1 MKKILFILCL
11 LFADTAFAT
20 WTFIDRGGAS
30 DIFYEYESIKREGN
44 IITSFVYVRFNE
56 RQKTGEL
63 SSLYQIKFECG
74 KDSEMLLTYAKS
86 FSDAELKNLIVE
98 WSGEIKIPARSKS
111 PFQTLYK
118 FLCHL

>member
-1 MKKILFILCL
+1 MNKLLSILLILFVNP
-11 LFADTAFAT
+11 AFAT
-20 WTFIDRGGAS
+20 WTFIGRGDAS
-30 DIFYEYESIKREGN
+30 DIFYEYESIKKEGN
-44 IITSFVYVRFNE
+44 IITTFVYIRFTE

-74 KDSEMLLTYAKS
+74 KDSEMLLTYAKI
-86 FSDAELKNLIVE
+86 FSDAELKNLISE
-98 WSGEIKIPARSKS
+98 ASGEIKIPASSKS

>member
-20 WTFIDRGGAS
+20 WTFIGRGGAS
-30 DIFYEYESIKREGN
+30 DVFYEYESIKREGN

-74 KDSEMLLTYAKS
+74 KDSEMLLTYGKS
-86 FSDAELKNLIVE
+86 FSDAELKNLISE
-98 WSGEIKIPARSKS
+98 WSGEIKTPASSKS